1 MKQRYAHFLLTAFGI
16 FIVQF
21 ALAQPPCNSNF
32 TTPAGQTAITTG
44 SPWGPASVPPTMSG
58 AVNTTTNAGS
68 TTASVTVVTGL
79 SVGNT
84 VTGPNIPAG
93 TTITGIGVPTATS
106 ITLSQPATGTGTNV
120 PHTYT
125 VPGWPNNYP
134 PTTNLAPTIN
144 GTIAQ
149 NPGSS
154 VCSVCPATYS
164 VPICAGQFVNMYLCA
179 GNLYTFSMCSSA
191 STWNSTITVT
201 NISGVPQNFQ
211 PNWDDDGCGTTNG
224 HAVVTFTPQS
234 SQQFRIR
241 VFNDPCVVNG
251 ALCGTLQIS
260 CNPFP
265 PPPPN
270 DDPAGAITL
279 SPGGITSTTCN
290 PLFTSAA
297 YGTLTVAGAPPLP
310 SAAGCGT
317 GGACTGATPGLTTG
331 DVWYTAVMPASGRLA
346 IEVDQISAGNL
357 AMAVYS
363 APGPGGPFTPLAC
376 GCNVDIV
383 TGVPDPYVNVNN
395 AALAGQTV
403 YIRVWPEGG
412 FGNNGTFTICAF
424 EPIPPVNDQ
433 PCGAINIPVAPAACS
448 PQTYSTQNAT
458 ALTGVTLS
466 PATPACGSPIT
477 GGDVWFTVTMPST
490 GSLTVNTGSG
500 TLSNMAMQAYQPGP
514 CGGPLTEVA
523 GACSDNQNTV
533 SVALTT
539 TAGSATATVASTAG
553 LNAGDGISGLNVPV
567 NTTIA
572 AVVNATT
579 VTLSQPAIN
588 GVVLG
593 STSGGSNVLTLA
605 STVGIVVGS
614 AVTGAGIPAGTTV
627 TAVTPTTI
635 TLSLAATGTNLNSP
649 YSFSSAAHT
658 IGNLMPRITLT
669 GAPGQVFYIRAWNQN
684 ILQGTFQIC
693 AFQNNPPPNDNP
705 CSPVGAT
712 ALAVQPGCLFG
723 PFQTNDL
730 ASNTPPNILGQ
741 HASIA
746 APTCGGT
753 PVNDVWYTAVVPS
766 NGVLQFDTDD
776 GQMTNAAMAIY
787 TATGSCAAGNL
798 ALSQVPGGC
807 FAAGSSNGAGMP
819 AGQVTGLAPGSVVY
833 VRLWREGGSDG
844 TFQIC
849 ARTTV
854 PPPGNCTYTLRM
866 FDSAGDG
873 WNGSFVTVCVGA
885 SCTNYTVNGSNGT
898 ITIGA
903 NFGQIITVTYTAAGG
918 FQNQISYQLLSNTG
932 GLIYGSTNP
941 PTQGSNTAFV
951 VDALCNV
958 PPAPPSD
965 CVGATPVCDNQ
976 SFGGSPT
983 NIGGVNDLSATNRG
997 CLVSNERQGF
1007 WYRFQAQ
1014 VAGQLAFTIAPAAVN
1029 DYDFAVWGPFS
1040 GAVSCPPP
1048 SPPLRCSYAAGGGP
1062 TGLNFSSVDLSEG
1075 AGGDRFVRFIDVLP
1089 GQWYLLY
1096 VDNFAQSGVNFTLSW
1111 SNTPNN
1117 LLDCTIVLPV
1127 ELLTLDAQPADDHV
1141 VLNWSTA
1148 SEQDASHF
1156 VVERSADG
1164 DRFEPIGQVAAA
1176 GTTMVTSSYRF
1187 IDQRPVNGTNF
1198 YRLRTVDIDGKTGY
1212 TQVVTAEFR
1221 QGSIPLQLFPN
1232 PANETINASFVLD
1245 GEGAVR
1251 WRVLDMSGRLVQ
1263 EALVPGTAGAN
1274 RVEIPLARVDAGSYL
1289 FEVVDEAG
1297 VLLGNSRFVKQ

>member
-1 MKQRYAHFLLTAFGI
+1 MKQRYSLFLLAAFGLLTA
-16 FIVQF
+16 QH
-21 ALAQPPCNSNF
+21 ALAQPPCN
-32 TTPAGQTAITTG
+32 TTFSIPAGQTTPPLAA
-44 SPWGPASVPPTMSG
+44 WGASSVPPTMSG
-58 AVNTTTNAGS
+58 AVQTSTTAGS
-68 TTASVTVVTGL
+68 TTATVTVATGL
-79 SVGNT
+79 AVGNS
-84 VTGPNIPAG
+84 VSGPNIPAG
-93 TTITGIGVPTATS
+93 TTITAIAGTT
-106 ITLSQPATGTGTNV
+106 ITLSNPATTTGTNV
-120 PHTYT
+120 AHTYT
-125 VPGWPNNYP
+125 VPGWASNAPPNANIS
-134 PTTNLAPTIN
+134 PTITS
-144 GTIAQ
+144 GPAL

-164 VPICAGQFVNMYLCA
+164 VNVTAGQFVNMYLCA

-191 STWNSTITVT
+191 SLWNSTITIT
-201 NISGVPQNFQ
+201 NTSGAPQNFQ
-211 PNWDDDGCGTTNG
+211 PNWDDDGCGPTDG
-224 HAVVTFTPQS
+224 HAVVTFTPQTAG
-234 SQQFRIR
+234 QFRIR
-241 VFNDPCVVNG
+241 VFNDPCLVNG
-251 ALCGTLQIS
+251 SLSGTLQIS

-279 SPGGITSTTCN
+279 SPAGVTATTCN

-297 YGTLTVAGAPPLP
+297 YGTLTIAGAPPFP
-310 SAAGCGT
+310 SAGGCGT
-317 GGACTGATPGLTTG
+317 GGACSGATPALTVG

-363 APGPGGPFTPLAC
+363 APGPGGPFAQLAC

-383 TGVPDPYVNVNN
+383 TGIPDPFLNINN
-395 AALAGQTV
+395 PALAGQTV

-412 FGNNGTFTICAF
+412 FGNNGTFNICAY
-424 EPIPPVNDQ
+424 EPVPPPNDQ
-433 PCGAINIPVAPAACS
+433 PCGAISIPVAPAACS

-466 PATPACGSPIT
+466 PATPACGAPIA
-477 GGDVWFTVTMPST
+477 GGDVWFTVTIPST

-500 TLSNMAMQAYQPGP
+500 TLSNMALQAYQPGP
-514 CGGPLTEVA
+514 CAGPLTEVA
-523 GACSDNQNTV
+523 GACGNNQTTV
-533 SVALTT
+533 SVVMTT
-539 TAGSATATVASTAG
+539 TVGSTAATMASTAG
-553 LNAGDGISGLNVPV
+553 LNAGDGISGPNVPV

-579 VTLSQPAIN
+579 VTLSQPA
-588 GVVLG
+588 
-593 STSGGSNVLTLA
+593 
-605 STVGIVVGS
+605 TVAG
-614 AVTGAGIPAGTTV
+614 AV
-627 TAVTPTTI
+627 
-635 TLSLAATGTNLNSP
+635 
-649 YSFSSAAHT
+649 AHT

-684 ILQGTFQIC
+684 LLPGTFQIC

-705 CSPVGAT
+705 CSPLGAA

-730 ASNTPPNILGQ
+730 ASNTPPSISGQ
-741 HASIA
+741 HTSIA

-766 NGVLQFDTDD
+766 NGLLQFDTDD
-776 GQMTNAAMAIY
+776 GQMTNASMAIY
-787 TATGSCAAGNL
+787 TATGSCAAGTL
-798 ALSQVPGGC
+798 ALTQVPGGC
-807 FAAGSSNGAGMP
+807 FAAGSANAAGMP

-833 VRLWREGGSDG
+833 VRVWREGGSDG

-885 SCTNYTVNGSNGT
+885 ACTNYTINGANGT

-903 NFGQIITVTYTAAGG
+903 NFGQIITVSYTAAGG
-918 FQNQISYQLLSNTG
+918 FQNQISYQFLSNTG

-941 PTQGSNTAFV
+941 PTPGPNTALV

-976 SFGGSPT
+976 SFGGSPS

-1014 VAGQLAFTIAPAAVN
+1014 LAGQLAFTIAPAAAN

-1040 GAVSCPPP
+1040 SAVTCPPP

-1062 TGLNFSSVDLSEG
+1062 TGLNNTSVDLSEG
-1075 AGGDRFVRFIDVLP
+1075 AGGDRFVRFIDVFP

-1111 SNTPNN
+1111 NNTPNN

-1127 ELLTLDAQPADDHV
+1127 ELLSLNADRADDHV
-1141 VLNWSTA
+1141 ALTWSTA
-1148 SEQDASHF
+1148 SEQDASHYM
-1156 VVERSADG
+1156 VERSDDG
-1164 DRFEPIGQVAAA
+1164 ERFEPIGQVAAA
-1176 GTTMVTSSYRF
+1176 GTTMFTTHYRF
-1187 IDQRPVNGTNF
+1187 DDKRPLNGTNY
-1198 YRLRTVDIDGKTGY
+1198 YRLRMVDTDGKTGY
-1212 TQVVTAEFR
+1212 SNVVTAEFR
-1221 QGSIPLQLFPN
+1221 PGSIPLQLFPN
-1232 PANETINASFVLD
+1232 PANESINASFVL
-1245 GEGAVR
+1245 GREGALR
-1251 WRVLDMSGRLVQ
+1251 WRILDMSGRLVQ
-1263 EALVPGTAGAN
+1263 EANLAGVSGTN
-1274 RVEIPLARVDAGSYL
+1274 RVEVPLLRVEPGSYL

-1297 VLLGNSRFVKQ
+1297 VLLGNMRFVKQ